1 MEAMGVSVGG
11 RIGGALL
18 GILACGAVLAQG
30 PEMVP
35 DGNASDAPDSPVA
48 STIIFGS
55 NLISDPCATC
65 NYSDGGGYAVV
76 GPDNCIQPGTTQWLA
91 GTFIAA
97 ATGVPE
103 QISAPIILRDPSH
116 CPTNTVTL
124 SIYTDACW
132 PIGPGTP
139 LVSAVAT
146 VPAAPCGLAVAKLPN
161 TPTLLI
167 KGTKYWVV
175 ATTDAQQAG
184 LDSNW
189 YGSNNSQDR
198 VQYGNRLAT
207 FHRRY
212 AGVHGGRF
220 GHRSLPDTD

>member
-1 MEAMGVSVGG
+1 VRRSVFIRPVGFRLTKRAAVRQMEAMGVSVGE
-11 RIGGALL
+11 RIGAALL
-18 GILACGAVLAQG
+18 GILAWGVVMAQG

-35 DGNASDAPDSPVA
+35 GGNPGSAPAGPVA
-48 STIIFGS
+48 STIIFDS

-65 NYSDGGGYAVV
+65 NYSDRQGYFVF
-76 GPDNCIQPGTTQWLA
+76 GPDNCLLPGTTQWVA
-91 GTFIAA
+91 GAFIAS

-103 QISAPIILRDPSH
+103 QISAAIILRDPSH

-146 VPAAPCGLAVAKLPN
+146 VPVAPCGLAVAKLAN

-167 KGTKYWVV
+167 KGTKYWAV
-175 ATTDAQQAG
+175 ATTNAEQAG
-184 LDSNW
+184 LDS
-189 YGSNNSQDR
+189 S
-198 VQYGNRLAT
+198 
-207 FHRRY
+207 
-212 AGVHGGRF
+212 
-220 GHRSLPDTD
+220 